1 VETSTGIVGLGDA
14 ALAADLI
21 PPIVETRLAPL
32 VRGRPVAAIQETWQL
47 MYRGTMAWGR
57 KGLGMVAGRGSAW
70 SPSAPSTWRCG
81 TPAHGEHEFTLAGF
95 AEIARRGAARVLQF
109 DTAEAGSRRL

>member
-1 VETSTGIVGLGDA
+1 VGPEGA
-14 ALAADLI
+14 
-21 PPIVETRLAPL
+21 RH
-32 VRGRPVAAIQETWQL
+32 GR
-47 MYRGTMAWGR
+47 R
-57 KGLGMVAGRGSAW
+57 KGLGMVAVSAVD
-70 SPSAPSTWRCG
+70 WRCG

>member
-1 VETSTGIVGLGDA
+1 
-14 ALAADLI
+14 
-21 PPIVETRLAPL
+21 
-32 VRGRPVAAIQETWQL
+32 
-47 MYRGTMAWGR
+47 
-57 KGLGMVAGRGSAW
+57 MVAVSAVD
-70 SPSAPSTWRCG
+70 WRCG